1 MARKKTKF
9 LLISAERRDISIH
22 ETKMHSSRMRTAHS
36 LPYKGEGGGP
46 LSSGGGGSVWGR
58 GLCPGGFCL
67 GVSVRG
73 GVSLTETPQKE
84 YRTRQTRSDIIQR
97 PPPPWTQ

>member
-36 LPYKGEGGGP
+36 LPYKGEGGVLCP
-46 LSSGGGGSVWGR
+46 VVGGGSVWGR
-58 GLCPGGFCL
+58 GLCPGGFRSRGLC
-67 GVSVRG
+67 RG
-73 GVSLTETPQKE
+73 GGGLPDRDPSEG
-84 YRTRQTRSDIIQR
+84 IQDEADKK
-97 PPPPWTQ
+97 